1 MIHGSTGAR
10 GVIAKSLFSDWP
22 RRLNREQLVT
32 ALDWTI
38 EYGIYL
44 LVLMQFQ
51 SKGEAFRSIG
61 MYAPLVAWLIK
72 LCLVRDSGHRVSLG
86 EIVFLVF
93 TGSLLISAL
102 LSIDHLAALRGFR
115 KTVLKAAILFFLI
128 SQNFTTWEKL
138 KRLGWLLA
146 CSGCIAVV
154 AGFLNYF
161 SGYTVGGGMAA
172 FSTHRNGFA
181 SILGYLIPFIIACT
195 VTARVRVTKIF
206 FGGFFVFSLVAMLLT
221 ISRGGWISLSTS
233 LGIWGIFLL
242 RSRARLV
249 LQGAAVVGVVVL
261 MTISASPRAIIIRM
275 SNLQQDAFTLNKR
288 VPERWIPALEAVKD
302 RPLFGWGPAEVVAA
316 QVFPTYYKKA
326 LGRDPEGPYI
336 GMHSFYLTIL
346 FYGGFVA
353 LTIYLVFVSIFLVGL
368 LRNLIKTVFWSE
380 RSVMIAVLS
389 SFVAVYLVH
398 GIVEG
403 LLWWTPLGVILGFGE
418 ACSKTR
424 SERDSDMQPL

>member
-1 MIHGSTGAR
+1 
-10 GVIAKSLFSDWP
+10 VIAKSLFNDWP
-22 RRLNREQLVT
+22 RRVNREQLVT

-161 SGYTVGGGMAA
+161 SGYTIGGGMAA

-181 SILGYLIPFIIACT
+181 SILGYLIPFIIACA
-195 VTARVRVTKIF
+195 VTSRARIERLF
-206 FGGFFVFSLVAMLLT
+206 FAGFFLLSLAAMLLT
-221 ISRGGWISLSTS
+221 VSRGGWISLSTS

-249 LQGAAVVGVVVL
+249 LQGAAAMGAVML
-261 MTISASPRAIIIRM
+261 MTLLAFPDAIIIRA
-275 SNLQQDAFTLNKR
+275 SSFHHDAYTVTER
-288 VPERWIPALEAVKD
+288 VSERWIPALEAVKD
-302 RPLFGWGPAEVVAA
+302 RPLFGWGPSEVVAA
-316 QVFPTYYKKA
+316 KVYPMYYKKA
-326 LGRDPEGPYI
+326 LARDPEGPYI
-336 GMHSFYLTIL
+336 GMHNFYLTIL

-353 LTIYLVFVSIFLVGL
+353 LTIYLVFVSIFLIGL
-368 LRNLIKTVFWSE
+368 FRNLIRTVVWSE

-418 ACSKTR
+418 ACSNTR
-424 SERDSDMQPL
+424 SDRDYKPKVV